1 MTGKSNSQ
9 KAAMPQKP
17 APATSVRVL
26 LADDHAIVR
35 DGLRAVLEAETGIT
49 VVAQVSDGTAAL
61 AAILEHQPDV
71 AVLDI
76 QMPGLSGL
84 EVARQVA
91 TSGAKTR
98 VVLLSMHKEDAF
110 VRAAIDAG
118 VAGYVVKEDAARE
131 LTDAIRA
138 AVRGDVYL
146 SPRVAG
152 AVLQAA
158 RKGPGGGGTGSGAR
172 AQLTPRERDV
182 LRLLAD
188 GLTSKEIAGKLQLSP
203 KTVDGHRTAIMD
215 KLAIRNVAGL
225 VKFAIRN
232 HLTELGE

>member
-1 MTGKSNSQ
+1 MT
-9 KAAMPQKP
+9 QKP
-17 APATSVRVL
+17 PAPLRVL

-35 DGLRAVLEAETGIT
+35 DGLRAVLEAEPGVS
-49 VVAQVSDGTAAL
+49 VVAQVSDGPAAL
-61 AAILEHQPDV
+61 AAIEQHKPDV

-76 QMPGLSGL
+76 QMPGLTGL
-84 EVARQVA
+84 EVARQVVA
-91 TSGAKTR
+91 SGARTKI
-98 VVLLSMHKEDAF
+98 VLLSMHKEDAF
-110 VRAAIDAG
+110 VRAAVDAG

-131 LTDAIRA
+131 LTQAIRA
-138 AVRGDVYL
+138 AHRGDVYL

-152 AVLQAA
+152 QVMQAVRA
-158 RKGPGGGGTGSGAR
+158 GTGAAAAGAR

-188 GLTSKEIAGKLQLSP
+188 GLTSKEIAGKLNLSP

-232 HLTELGE
+232 HLTGLGE

>member
-1 MTGKSNSQ
+1 MEGMAIRMT
-9 KAAMPQKP
+9 
-17 APATSVRVL
+17 ATENVMLGRVRVL

-35 DGLRAVLEAETGIT
+35 DGLRAVLAAQKDFE
-49 VVAQVSDGTAAL
+49 VVAQESDGEAAL
-61 AAILEHQPDV
+61 KTALKLKPDV
-71 AVLDI
+71 CVLDI
-76 QMPGLSGL
+76 QMPLLSGL
-84 EVARQVA
+84 EVARRLA
-91 TSGAKTR
+91 AEHAGCR
-98 VVLLSMHKEDAF
+98 VVLLSMHKEEAF
-110 VRAAIDAG
+110 VRAAVDAG

-138 AVRGDVYL
+138 AVRGDMYL

-152 AVLQAA
+152 QVIQAA
-158 RKGPGGGGTGSGAR
+158 RRGPSGPGDGRGN
-172 AQLTPRERDV
+172 LTPRERDV

-188 GLTSKEIAGKLQLSP
+188 GLTSKEIAARLNLSP

-232 HLTELGE
+232 HLTGLDE

>member
-1 MTGKSNSQ
+1 MPN
-9 KAAMPQKP
+9 AAAVADSFLIPGGLP
-17 APATSVRVL
+17 VPVRVL

-35 DGLRAVLEAETGIT
+35 DGLRAVLAGDKEFEVI
-49 VVAQVSDGTAAL
+49 AQESDGQAAL
-61 AAILEHQPDV
+61 ETIQKLKPHV

-76 QMPGLSGL
+76 QMPGLTGL
-84 EVARQVA
+84 EVARRL
-91 TSGAKTR
+91 TTEGSSTR
-98 VVLLSMHKEDAF
+98 VVLLSMHREDAF
-110 VRAAIDAG
+110 VRAAVDAG

-131 LTDAIRA
+131 LTDAIKA

-152 AVLQAA
+152 QLVQAV
-158 RKGPGGGGTGSGAR
+158 RRGPGQAEIKTS
-172 AQLTPRERDV
+172 LTPRERDV

-188 GLTSKEIAGKLQLSP
+188 GFTSKEIAARLKLSP

-215 KLAIRNVAGL
+215 KLAIRTVAGL

-232 HLTELGE
+232 HLTGLDE

>member
-1 MTGKSNSQ
+1 MDATT
-9 KAAMPQKP
+9 AA
-17 APATSVRVL
+17 ATDPSITRVRVL

-35 DGLRAVLEAETGIT
+35 DGLRAVLAAVKEFE
-49 VVAQVSDGTAAL
+49 VVAQESDGEAAL
-61 AAILEHQPDV
+61 RAVQRLKPDV

-76 QMPGLSGL
+76 QMPLLSGL
-84 EVARQVA
+84 EVARRLLAEHA
-91 TSGAKTR
+91 TTR
-98 VVLLSMHKEDAF
+98 VVLLSMHKEEAF
-110 VRAAIDAG
+110 VRAAVDAG

-152 AVLQAA
+152 QVVQAV
-158 RKGPGGGGTGSGAR
+158 RRGPSREPEGRGT
-172 AQLTPRERDV
+172 LTPRERDV

-188 GLTSKEIAGKLQLSP
+188 GLTSKEIAARLNLSP

-215 KLAIRNVAGL
+215 KLSIRNVAGL

-232 HLTELGE
+232 HLTGLDE

>member
-1 MTGKSNSQ
+1 MDSKVES
-9 KAAMPQKP
+9 KAV
-17 APATSVRVL
+17 VRVL

-35 DGLRAVLEAETGIT
+35 DGLRAVLAAVKEFE
-49 VVAQVSDGTAAL
+49 VVAQESDGEAAL
-61 AAILEHQPDV
+61 AAIKRLKPDV

-76 QMPGLSGL
+76 QMPTLSGL
-84 EVARQVA
+84 EVARRVLA
-91 TSGAKTR
+91 DRSTTR
-98 VVLLSMHKEDAF
+98 VVLLSMHKEEAF
-110 VRAAIDAG
+110 VRAAVDAG
-118 VAGYVVKEDAARE
+118 VSGYVVKEDAARE

-152 AVLQAA
+152 QVVNAVRRGNA
-158 RKGPGGGGTGSGAR
+158 REPEGRGP
-172 AQLTPRERDV
+172 LTPRERDV

-188 GLTSKEIAGKLQLSP
+188 GLTSKEIAARLTLSP

-215 KLAIRNVAGL
+215 KLSIRNVAGL

-232 HLTELGE
+232 HLTGLDE

>member
-1 MTGKSNSQ
+1 MAHTPKPV
-9 KAAMPQKP
+9 AA
-17 APATSVRVL
+17 VRVL

-35 DGLRAVLEAETGIT
+35 DGLRAVLEAEKDFEVIG
-49 VVAQVSDGTAAL
+49 QESDGEAAL
-61 AAILEHQPDV
+61 KSIQTHAPDV

-76 QMPGLSGL
+76 QMPGLTGL
-84 EVARQVA
+84 EVARRLS
-91 TSGAKTR
+91 TEGSKTR

-110 VRAAIDAG
+110 VRAAVDAG
-118 VAGYVVKEDAARE
+118 VSGYVVKEDAARE

-138 AVRGDVYL
+138 AMRGDVYL

-152 AVLQAA
+152 HLVQAVRRGNAEG
-158 RKGPGGGGTGSGAR
+158 REGKNP
-172 AQLTPRERDV
+172 LTPRERDV

-188 GLTSKEIAGKLQLSP
+188 GLTSKEIAAELKLSP

-232 HLTELGE
+232 HLTGLDE

>member
-1 MTGKSNSQ
+1 MTQ
-9 KAAMPQKP
+9 KQAIQAQL
-17 APATSVRVL
+17 RVL

-35 DGLRAVLEAETGIT
+35 DGLRAVLEAEPGVS
-49 VVAQVSDGTAAL
+49 VVAQVSDGPAAL
-61 AAILEHQPDV
+61 AAIEQHKPDV

-76 QMPGLSGL
+76 QMPGLTGL
-84 EVARQVA
+84 EVARQVVA
-91 TSGAKTR
+91 SGARTKI
-98 VVLLSMHKEDAF
+98 VLLSMHKEDAF
-110 VRAAIDAG
+110 VRAAVDAG

-131 LTDAIRA
+131 LTQAIRA
-138 AVRGDVYL
+138 AARGDVYL

-152 AVLQAA
+152 QVMQAVRSGAPAA
-158 RKGPGGGGTGSGAR
+158 GAR

-188 GLTSKEIAGKLQLSP
+188 GLTSKEIAGKLHLSP

-225 VKFAIRN
+225 VKFAIRS

>member
-1 MTGKSNSQ
+1 MDPK
-9 KAAMPQKP
+9 KAAEVTE
-17 APATSVRVL
+17 ANRVRVL

-35 DGLRAVLEAETGIT
+35 DGLRAVLASVKDFE
-49 VVAQVSDGTAAL
+49 VVAQESDGDAAL
-61 AAILEHQPDV
+61 KAILRLQPDV

-76 QMPGLSGL
+76 QMPILSGL
-84 EVARQVA
+84 EVARRLFAEQA
-91 TSGAKTR
+91 STR
-98 VVLLSMHKEDAF
+98 VVLLSMHKEEAF
-110 VRAAIDAG
+110 VRAAVDAG
-118 VAGYVVKEDAARE
+118 VSGYVVKEDAARE

-152 AVLQAA
+152 LVVNAVRRGHQ
-158 RKGPGGGGTGSGAR
+158 REPEGRGT
-172 AQLTPRERDV
+172 LTPRERDV

-188 GLTSKEIAGKLQLSP
+188 GLTSKEIASRLNLSP

-215 KLAIRNVAGL
+215 KLSIRNVAGL

-232 HLTELGE
+232 HLTGLDE

>member
-1 MTGKSNSQ
+1 MSQ
-9 KAAMPQKP
+9 QQP
-17 APATSVRVL
+17 APLRVL

-35 DGLRAVLEAETGIT
+35 DGLRAVLEAEPGIS
-49 VVAQVSDGTAAL
+49 VVAQVSDGPAAV
-61 AAILEHQPDV
+61 AAIELHKPDV

-76 QMPGLSGL
+76 QMPGLTGL
-84 EVARQVA
+84 EVARQVVA
-91 TSGAKTR
+91 SGAHTKI
-98 VVLLSMHKEDAF
+98 VLLSMHKEDAF
-110 VRAAIDAG
+110 VRAAVDAG

-131 LTDAIRA
+131 LTQAIRA
-138 AVRGDVYL
+138 AARGDVYL

-152 AVLQAA
+152 QVMQAVRA
-158 RKGPGGGGTGSGAR
+158 GGGAAASGAR

-188 GLTSKEIAGKLQLSP
+188 GLTSKEIAGKLHLSP

>member
-1 MTGKSNSQ
+1 MDAN
-9 KAAMPQKP
+9 KAAE
-17 APATSVRVL
+17 ANEGNRVRVL

-35 DGLRAVLEAETGIT
+35 DGLRAVLASVKDFE
-49 VVAQVSDGTAAL
+49 VVAQESDGDAAL
-61 AAILEHQPDV
+61 KAILRLKPDV

-76 QMPGLSGL
+76 QMPILSGL
-84 EVARQVA
+84 EVARRLFAEQA
-91 TSGAKTR
+91 STR
-98 VVLLSMHKEDAF
+98 VVLLSMHKEEAF
-110 VRAAIDAG
+110 VRAAVDAG

-152 AVLQAA
+152 LVVNAVRRNQQ
-158 RKGPGGGGTGSGAR
+158 REPEGRGT
-172 AQLTPRERDV
+172 LTPRERDV

-188 GLTSKEIAGKLQLSP
+188 GLTSKEIASRLNLSP

-215 KLAIRNVAGL
+215 KLSIRNVAGL

-232 HLTELGE
+232 HLTGLDE